1 MGRVWYLNGDG
12 CGIRWWGNSSVIRW
26 YIELREALLLIS
38 CSRMPRCFLLS
49 FYSMV
54 VTINYETF
62 SYDDTNSKLRGASV
76 ININVFRHNKR
87 YLCLWRSFRD
97 RTWVRICSR
106 LDWSDFL
113 LPASAPSPLPWF
125 NPGQSQRWW
134 AAGGSFY
141 LFVDNWALFI
151 SGHQSLSLCLSYIFC
166 FF

>member
-1 MGRVWYLNGDG
+1 
-12 CGIRWWGNSSVIRW
+12 
-26 YIELREALLLIS
+26 
-38 CSRMPRCFLLS
+38 MPRCFLLS

-54 VTINYETF
+54 VTINLETF

-76 ININVFRHNKR
+76 INIKVFRHNKR
-87 YLCLWRSFRD
+87 CFCLWRSFRD

-113 LPASAPSPLPWF
+113 LPTSAPSPIPRS
-125 NPGQSQRWW
+125 NQGKSQRWW

-151 SGHQSLSLCLSYIFC
+151 SGPQSSSLFFLRKKTEFFSYQDLYLNFLRQLSSLHIRTYETRFLESQAW
-166 FF
+166 